1 MRMAAAPRFLCDH
14 MLGSLARWLR
24 FLGYDTLYPEAMD
37 DTGVL
42 ELAKAEGRILLTRDK
57 ELAGRAAKSGHLV
70 RSDVLD
76 GQLADVRDAYG
87 LDLSGE
93 KLLSRCSLCNAVLV
107 SIDRD
112 AAREAGVP
120 EPILLRHA
128 LFWRCPGCGQA
139 YWPGSH
145 YERIMGKIG
154 ELGKG
159 T

>member
-1 MRMAAAPRFLCDH
+1 MDPKRRFLCDH

-37 DTGVL
+37 DTAVL
-42 ELAKAEGRILLTRDK
+42 RVAREDGRILLTRDK
-57 ELAGRAAKSGHLV
+57 ELASRAGPSGRLV
-70 RSDVLD
+70 RSEVLD
-76 GQLADVRDAYG
+76 EQLADIRDAFG

-93 KLLSRCSLCNAVLV
+93 GLLSRCSLCNAVLAE
-107 SIDRD
+107 IDRSGAEKAGLP
-112 AAREAGVP
+112 AAIAK
-120 EPILLRHA
+120 RHGR
-128 LFWRCPGCGQA
+128 FWHCPGCCKL

-145 YERIMGKIG
+145 YERIMDKIG